1 MIANMELKSA
11 SAIFSTVQCNSRF
24 LGVLLVFGLTDVF
37 FCFECFADL
46 PNIVLEDLE
55 CIDME
60 GSGGGVVVVVVVV
73 VGGGQQI
80 ASAACTVGHMVL
92 SAEIMSANALVSP
105 HVAPSSVGRT
115 RSGSSRPSGQ
125 NSHGSGATVVVVGGS
140 TARQKALDADSISV
154 CTIRNLEEHK
164 RLEFEPHTHQL
175 CLRNSIK
182 PHDYSPQSPSQ

>member
-1 MIANMELKSA
+1 
-11 SAIFSTVQCNSRF
+11 
-24 LGVLLVFGLTDVF
+24 
-37 FCFECFADL
+37 
-46 PNIVLEDLE
+46 
-55 CIDME
+55 ME
-60 GSGGGVVVVVVVV
+60 GSGGGGGVVVVVVVVVV

-80 ASAACTVGHMVL
+80 ASAAWTVGHMVS

-164 RLEFEPHTHQL
+164 R
-175 CLRNSIK
+175 
-182 PHDYSPQSPSQ
+182 